1 LDVILATDRCHN
13 LDDPWGDQAIPVR
26 FHNPEDALPI
36 LLQQPRRPDGV
47 IAVGDRPTVLAAR
60 AAQELGLP
68 YHTVEAVEICRNKY
82 AARERFREAGLL
94 VPEYVRVPVT
104 MKPSTA
110 AQSAAYPCV
119 LKPLGLSGSRGV
131 IRANHEVQ
139 FLEAFD
145 RICSLLGTPDIR
157 RLQDDSDRYIQI
169 ETFILG
175 KEYALEGIMT
185 GGELQVL
192 AVFDKPDPL
201 DGPYFEESIYVTPS
215 RASQAVL
222 DAIIET
228 TQKAVR
234 ALGLTH
240 GPVHAE
246 MRHNESGVWM
256 LEVAARP
263 IGGMCSQCLRF
274 DRGISLEELI
284 IRHAL
289 GENVGEV
296 RREACAAGVMMIPIP
311 KNGIYAGVRG
321 IEDASAVPGIDGV
334 MITAKQ
340 GQRLLKLPEGASYLG
355 FLFARGNLPEE
366 VESSLRESHGK
377 LRFEVS
383 KELSFS
389 F

>member
-1 LDVILATDRCHN
+1 
-13 LDDPWGDQAIPVR
+13 
-26 FHNPEDALPI
+26 
-36 LLQQPRRPDGV
+36 
-47 IAVGDRPTVLAAR
+47 
-60 AAQELGLP
+60 
-68 YHTVEAVEICRNKY
+68 
-82 AARERFREAGLL
+82 
-94 VPEYVRVPVT
+94 
-104 MKPSTA
+104 
-110 AQSAAYPCV
+110 
-119 LKPLGLSGSRGV
+119 
-131 IRANHEVQ
+131 
-139 FLEAFD
+139 
-145 RICSLLGTPDIR
+145 
-157 RLQDDSDRYIQI
+157 
-169 ETFILG
+169 
-175 KEYALEGIMT
+175 
-185 GGELQVL
+185 
-192 AVFDKPDPL
+192 
-201 DGPYFEESIYVTPS
+201 
-215 RASQAVL
+215 
-222 DAIIET
+222 
-228 TQKAVR
+228 
-234 ALGLTH
+234 
-240 GPVHAE
+240 
-246 MRHNESGVWM
+246 
-256 LEVAARP
+256 
-263 IGGMCSQCLRF
+263 MCSQCVRF